1 MKKYLIAI
9 LLSTILHNATAQIN
23 LEEMAE
29 NKADSTLMKPEKKV
43 NKQTGTSKIHSWE
56 NILSE
61 LRTDDESESETWEE
75 IFETLADI
83 EQHPININT
92 ATREELEQIP
102 FLTEQQIEEINAYV
116 YQYHGMRSWGNLR

>member
-1 MKKYLIAI
+1 MKKYLITI
-9 LLSTILHNATAQIN
+9 LLSIIFHNATAQTN
-23 LEEMAE
+23 SKEMAE
-29 NKADSTLMKPEKKV
+29 NKADRTLMKPEKKV

-92 ATREELEQIP
+92 ATREEL
-102 FLTEQQIEEINAYV
+102 
-116 YQYHGMRSWGNLR
+116 